1 MAAKRGA
8 TGRRLELGLRLRGI
22 REGILVNGKPMTR
35 KTAVAGTKLSEA
47 ALQRIETGGLNFR
60 NVGDLRKLLAKYGV
74 EDEETVQGLIDLN
87 RDATSQDWV
96 TRYRGQML
104 PAMQGFVGIEAEAQ
118 EIRIYHPQVVH
129 GLLQTEA
136 YAQAIYEIEKPIE
149 ETTSEFIRVNVELR
163 MERKRRVLERD
174 PDPVKLWAILGEAGL
189 RYMIGGPDV
198 MRAQYEEIT
207 RLAQLGHVKIQV
219 LPITSR
225 GYRASSDLAILDL
238 GDGLPPMVQVDNAWG
253 AVSTS
258 DKPREVSRFIRR
270 FSEMIASAL
279 PSEETPE
286 FMHRLA
292 REL

>member
-22 REGILVNGKPMTR
+22 RESVIVNGKPMTR
-35 KTAVAGTKLSEA
+35 KTAVQGTKLSEA
-47 ALQRIETGGLNFR
+47 TLQRIETGGLNFR
-60 NVGDLRKLLAKYGV
+60 SVGDLRKLLAKYGV
-74 EDEETVQGLIDLN
+74 EDDETIETYIDLN

-118 EIRIYHPQVVH
+118 EIRIYHPLVVH
-129 GLLQTEA
+129 GLLQTKA

-163 MERKRRVLERD
+163 MERKQRVLERD

-189 RYMIGGPDV
+189 RYMIDGPEV
-198 MRAQYEEIT
+198 MREQYEEIT
-207 RLAQLGHVKIQV
+207 RLSKLDHVKIQV
-219 LPITSR
+219 LPSTGR
-225 GYRASSDLAILDL
+225 GYRASNDLAILDL

-258 DKPREVSRFIRR
+258 DKPREVARFTRR
-270 FSEMIASAL
+270 FNEMIASAL

-286 FMHRLA
+286 FMQRLA